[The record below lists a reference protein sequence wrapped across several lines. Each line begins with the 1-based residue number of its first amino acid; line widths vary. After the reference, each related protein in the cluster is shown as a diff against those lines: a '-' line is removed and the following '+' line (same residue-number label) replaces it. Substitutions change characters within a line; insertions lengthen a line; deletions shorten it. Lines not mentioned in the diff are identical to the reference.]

1 MKKLL
6 SVIATALF
14 AVVALAGCG
23 SSTDTASSEK
33 TVLKVGATAVPHAE
47 ILEQIKPEKKVLTYR
62 LLNSMI
68 MYSQT

>member
-6 SVIATALF
+6 AVIATALF

-33 TVLKVGATAVPHAE
+33 TVLKVGATAAA
-47 ILEQIKPEKKVLTYR
+47 EKKVLTYR

>member
-23 SSTDTASSEK
+23 SSTDTVYY
-33 TVLKVGATAVPHAE
+33 VLSLRSV
-47 ILEQIKPEKKVLTYR
+47 TYC
-62 LLNSMI
+62 
-68 MYSQT
+68 

>member
-6 SVIATALF
+6 AVIATALF

-33 TVLKVGATAVPHAE
+33 TVLKVGATAVP
-47 ILEQIKPEKKVLTYR
+47 QK
-62 LLNSMI
+62 S
-68 MYSQT
+68 

>member
-6 SVIATALF
+6 AVIATALF

-33 TVLKVGATAVPHAE
+33 LC
-47 ILEQIKPEKKVLTYR
+47 
-62 LLNSMI
+62 
-68 MYSQT
+68 